1 LKTRRPANVS
11 VSELTATESLPTP
24 SPYAIRAVDRVLDI
38 LDLLQAAA
46 GSVSLGDLSR
56 AAGLPKS
63 SAFRYLATLE
73 ARGYVVRDAG
83 GESYRLGL
91 AFRPMRPRDLSL
103 LAAVA
108 RPRMDELCGRF
119 EETINLGVLDG
130 NRVAYLEMI
139 ESPRA
144 MRFAA
149 RPGHR
154 DPIHSSALGKALAS
168 RLGQAEVRRLLAVE
182 GMPALT
188 ERTITE
194 PERYLEELEEVRATG
209 YALDNGEN
217 EHGGRCVA
225 VALPDPLPAALS
237 LSAPA
242 ARFPSDR
249 EAEVAAA
256 LRRAAEDIAAEV
268 ARSGA

>member
-1 LKTRRPANVS
+1 M
-11 VSELTATESLPTP
+11 TATHSPP
-24 SPYAIRAVDRVLDI
+24 PSSPYAIRAVDRVLDI
-38 LDLLQAAA
+38 LDFLQGA
-46 GSVSLGDLSR
+46 GASVSLGDLSH

-73 ARGYVVRDAG
+73 ARGYVVRDAD

-91 AFRPMRPRDLSL
+91 AFRPLRPRDLAL

-108 RPRMDELCGRF
+108 RPRMEELCRRF

-154 DPIHSSALGKALAS
+154 DPIHSSALGKALAG
-168 RLGQAEVRRLLAVE
+168 RLAGAEVVRMLAVE
-182 GMPALT
+182 GMPDLT

-194 PERYLEELEEVRATG
+194 PERYLEELADVQAQG

-217 EHGGRCVA
+217 EDGGRCVG
-225 VALPDPLPAALS
+225 VPLPNPLPAAIS

-242 ARFPSDR
+242 SRFPSER
-249 EAEVAAA
+249 VGEVAAA
-256 LRRAAEDIAAEV
+256 LRGAADQIAADV
-268 ARSGA
+268 ARARA

>member
-1 LKTRRPANVS
+1 MKNVS
-11 VSELTATESLPTP
+11 ADEIPIVETP
-24 SPYAIRAVDRVLDI
+24 PSSPYAIRAVDRVLDI
-38 LDLLQAAA
+38 LDFLQGAS
-46 GSVSLGDLSR
+46 GSVSLGDLSQ

-73 ARGYVVRDAG
+73 SRGYVVRDTD

-103 LAAVA
+103 LAAIA
-108 RPRMDELCGRF
+108 RPRMEELCRRF

-130 NRVAYLEMI
+130 NRVAYLEMV

-154 DPIHSSALGKALAS
+154 DPIHSSALGKALAG
-168 RLGQAEVRRLLAVE
+168 RLAEAEVRRILAVE
-182 GMPALT
+182 GMPGLT
-188 ERTITE
+188 ARTITE
-194 PERYLEELEEVRATG
+194 PDGYLRELADVRAQG
-209 YALDNGEN
+209 FALDNGEN
-217 EHGGRCVA
+217 EDGGRCVG
-225 VALPDPLPAALS
+225 VALPEPLPAALS

-249 EAEVAAA
+249 VAEVAAA
-256 LRRAAEDIAAEV
+256 LRRASEEIAGEV
-268 ARSGA
+268 PRAGG

>member
-1 LKTRRPANVS
+1 MNSVPANEMPAV
-11 VSELTATESLPTP
+11 ETP
-24 SPYAIRAVDRVLDI
+24 PGSPYAIRAVDRVLDI
-38 LDLLQAAA
+38 LDFLQGANGGVA
-46 GSVSLGDLSR
+46 LGDLSQ

-73 ARGYVVRDAG
+73 SRGYVVRDTD

-103 LAAVA
+103 LAAIA
-108 RPRMDELCGRF
+108 RPRMEELCRRF

-130 NRVAYLEMI
+130 NRVAYLEMV

-154 DPIHSSALGKALAS
+154 DPIHSSALGKALAG
-168 RLGQAEVRRLLAVE
+168 RLAEAEVRRILAVE
-182 GMPALT
+182 GMPGLT

-194 PERYLEELEEVRATG
+194 PDSYLRELADVRAQG
-209 YALDNGEN
+209 FALDNGEN
-217 EHGGRCVA
+217 EDGGRCVG
-225 VALPDPLPAALS
+225 VALPEPLPAALS

-249 EAEVAAA
+249 VAEVAAA
-256 LRRAAEDIAAEV
+256 LRRASEEIAAEV
-268 ARSGA
+268 PRAGG

>member
-1 LKTRRPANVS
+1 M
-11 VSELTATESLPTP
+11 
-24 SPYAIRAVDRVLDI
+24 DI
-38 LDLLQAAA
+38 LDFLQGAS
-46 GSVSLGDLSR
+46 GSVSLGDLSS

-73 ARGYVVRDAG
+73 ARGYVVRDTD

-91 AFRPMRPRDLSL
+91 AFRPMRPRDLAL
-103 LAAVA
+103 LAAIA
-108 RPRMDELCGRF
+108 RPRMEELCRRF

-130 NRVAYLEMI
+130 NRVAYLEMF

-168 RLGQAEVRRLLAVE
+168 RLGGAEVRRILAVE
-182 GMPALT
+182 GMPRLT
-188 ERTITE
+188 AQTITD
-194 PERYLEELEEVRATG
+194 PDRYEQELADVRTQG

-217 EHGGRCVA
+217 EDGGRCVG
-225 VALPDPLPAALS
+225 VTLPDPLPAALS

-249 EAEVAAA
+249 VSEVAAA
-256 LRRAAEDIAAEV
+256 LRRAADEIAAEV
-268 ARSGA
+268 GRARA